1 MARVLAGTP
10 PQVVAPSPADPQ
22 QALAWIQAHDETF
35 RGQWVAVRLRGPALI
50 AQAPTLTQL
59 WQVAAPAALQDCL
72 IHSVRPVAPMPSD
85 GVVPCQDMD
94 MAEVIV

>member
-10 PQVVAPSPADPQ
+10 PQVVDPSPADSQ
-22 QALAWIQAHDETF
+22 EAMAWIQDHYDML
-35 RGQWVAVRLRGPALI
+35 RGQWVAVRRRDPALI

-72 IHSVRPVAPMPSD
+72 IYYVSTVANEQQILGLEWD
-85 GVVPCQDMD
+85 
-94 MAEVIV
+94 A